1 MLAAQ
6 SCNLI
11 LTDMVI
17 DFTEGN
23 QTINFSTQFA
33 TAFCGRFCYH

>member
-17 DFTEGN
+17 YFTEGN
-23 QTINFSTQFA
+23 QTINFSP
-33 TAFCGRFCYH
+33 